1 MTSLAILAPVP
12 LTAPGQTW
20 EVDVE
25 LREKLCLTS
34 DGVLHVVDGYGG
46 NHFVMAFVERL
57 RRAGFKHST
66 EYVKPELLQTLYRGY
81 VGASVGSRQGQQ
93 YVGNETSAGKQD
105 EVVKILRSAT
115 AAGASD
121 IHFFATPKGHQL
133 SFRIHG
139 ELEPAASFAGRDG
152 EAMLSTI
159 YETMSESTGTNYRP
173 GESQSGRLRS
183 EFVTEC
189 GLFGA
194 RLETRP
200 TLNGPWMAMRLL
212 YDSGTTLTLDQMGY
226 LPSQIEA
233 LKRLVHRT
241 DGIVLLTGTTGSGK
255 STSIQTLLSMLLE
268 SVNYTINLVT
278 VEDPVEYRING
289 ANQTP
294 KGPKEEWVDA
304 VANLMRLD
312 PDVGFI
318 GEMRDTASALA
329 AFQAALTGHGLWSTL
344 HVNSATASLQRLH
357 DLGVEDNLAYDPS
370 LVKGLVNQSLTRVL
384 CDNCKVPYERY
395 DLGPIAPDLKTR
407 IHKHCIVEQVF
418 MKGEGCEECKKRGI
432 VGRTAIAEVLAPDLA
447 FMRKFRDDGKAEAQ
461 AFWVNEQGGI
471 TKNAHLL
478 QRINEGKVDPSH
490 GERDIC
496 LLDDYVAVVGVKS

>member
-1 MTSLAILAPVP
+1 MTSLAILTPVP

-20 EVDVE
+20 EVDAE
-25 LREKLCLTS
+25 LREKLCLTN

-57 RRAGFKHST
+57 RRARFNHST
-66 EYVKPELLQTLYRGY
+66 EYVKPEHLQALYRGY
-81 VGASVGSRQGQQ
+81 GGAVVGSRQGQQ
-93 YVGNETSAGKQD
+93 YVGNEASGGKQD
-105 EVVKILRSAT
+105 DVVKILRSAT
-115 AAGASD
+115 EAGASD

-133 SFRIHG
+133 SFRVHG

-173 GESQSGRLRS
+173 GESQGGRLRS

-212 YDSGTTLTLDQMGY
+212 YDSGMILTLDQMGY
-226 LPSQIEA
+226 LPTQIEA
-233 LKRLVHRT
+233 LTRLVHRI
-241 DGIVLLTGTTGSGK
+241 DGMVLLTGTTGSGK

-278 VEDPVEYRING
+278 LEDPVEYRIKG

-294 KGPKEEWVDA
+294 KGPKEEWA
-304 VANLMRLD
+304 EAIANLMRLD
-312 PDVGFI
+312 PDVALI

-357 DLGVEDNLAYDPS
+357 DLGVEDSLAYDPS

-384 CDNCKVPYERY
+384 CKACKVPFERFK
-395 DLGPIAPDLKTR
+395 GPISADLKTR
-407 IHKHCIVEQVF
+407 IQTHCIVEQVF
-418 MKGEGCEECKKRGI
+418 MKGDGCSECNGRGV
-432 VGRTAIAEVLAPDLA
+432 VGRTAIAEIIQPDLA
-447 FMRKFRDDGKAEAQ
+447 FMRKFRDHGKAEAQ
-461 AFWVNEQGGI
+461 AFWVNEQGGV

-478 QRINEGKVDPSH
+478 KRINEGMVDPSH

-496 LLDDYVAVVGVKS
+496 ALDEDVAIVGVRS